1 MKFPLADMRPPRP
14 EAGRQQPASHGS
26 DGAAVLAEISKVWVS
41 RERNEGLRGA
51 SEKVSISRA
60 RDDHFERVTNRG
72 NSHSPARERM
82 WAGMGP
88 FISNA

>member
-1 MKFPLADMRPPRP
+1 MKFPLADMKPPRR

-26 DGAAVLAEISKVWVS
+26 DGVAVLAEISKVWVS
-41 RERNEGLRGA
+41 RRGNEGLRDA

-60 RDDHFERVTNRG
+60 RDDHFERVMKRRN
-72 NSHSPARERM
+72 NHWPARERT

-88 FISNA
+88 CISES